1 MASDW
6 TAPIDIYCERT
17 DATFWS
23 EPVNAVSNAAFLI
36 AALIAYLRWRRTG
49 ADDRPALALIIVLI
63 VIGVGSFLFHT
74 FADQWSVLADVIPIT
89 VFIYVYFFFAL
100 RRFFG
105 MSLILAL
112 IVTAA
117 FLAASFGFD
126 AVVPRDFLN
135 GSGSY
140 LPALFAI
147 LIIGGLLMAR
157 RPDIGGRVLTAG
169 GVFIV
174 SVTFRS
180 IDQAVCDVLPL
191 GTHFLWHTLN
201 AVTLYILLVVM
212 MRARLPAR

>member
-1 MASDW
+1 LESGW

-23 EPVNAVSNAAFLI
+23 EPVNAITNAAFLI
-36 AALIAYLRWRRTG
+36 AALIALLRWRRIG
-49 ADDRPALALIIVLI
+49 ADDWPALALILI
-63 VIGVGSFLFHT
+63 LTVIGIGSFLFHT
-74 FADQWSVLADVIPIT
+74 FADHWSVLADVIPIT
-89 VFIYVYFFFAL
+89 IFIYVYFFFAL

-105 MSLILAL
+105 MSVVLAVV
-112 IVTAA
+112 VTVV
-117 FLAASFGFD
+117 FVAASFAFD

-140 LPALFAI
+140 LPALVAI
-147 LIIGGLLMAR
+147 LIIGGLLMGK

-169 GVFIV
+169 GVFII

-180 IDQAVCDVLPL
+180 IDQAVCDALPL

-212 MRARLPAR
+212 MRARRPAR